1 MSEIKCPHCG
11 QAFTIDESEYSSL
24 MAQIRDHVFQEE
36 VERRLQSERELVET
50 KTQAKYK
57 ELLSEKENELTKL
70 KAEAKQEK
78 NNKDNEIAL
87 AITKATKD
95 LETKIQQLETES
107 LKKDNEAQLKL
118 TELNNKLE
126 NADNKN
132 KMEQANLKQ
141 NYEFQLKGMQEQLDL
156 YKDFKLK
163 LSTKAI
169 GESLEQYCHDEFNKL
184 RATAFPNAYFEK
196 DNEVSKTSG
205 SKGDFIFKDFKDG
218 VEYVSIMF
226 EMKNE
231 SGETKTKHKNADFFK
246 ELDKD
251 RNEKGCEYAVLVS
264 MLEEDSELYNQGIV
278 NVSHRYPKMY
288 VVRPQFFIPIITL
301 IRDGALNS
309 VEAKKEL
316 MKMKNQDIDLSNF
329 ESNMNKFKEQFGK
342 NYVAANKK
350 FNSAIEEIDKSITHL
365 QKIKDDLISSD
376 RQLRLANDKA
386 QDLTIK
392 KLTKNAPSIKEKLD
406 QLHKE
411 DTDA

>member
-57 ELLSEKENELTKL
+57 ELLSEKENQLTKL
-70 KAEAKQEK
+70 KAEKEQFK
-78 NNKDNEIAL
+78 NNKDNEIEL
-87 AITKATKD
+87 AVIKATKD
-95 LETKIQQLETES
+95 LESKIQQLETES
-107 LKKDNEAQLKL
+107 LKKDNENQLKL
-118 TELNNKLE
+118 TELNNKLA

-169 GESLEQYCHDEFNKL
+169 GESLEQYCHDEFDKL
-184 RATAFPNAYFEK
+184 RATAFRDAYFEK

-205 SKGDFIFKDFKDG
+205 SKGDFVFKDFKDG

-231 SGETKTKHKNADFFK
+231 SDETKTKHKNADFFK

-316 MKMKNQDIDLSNF
+316 IKMKNQDIDLSNF

-411 DTDA
+411 DNDA

>member
-78 NNKDNEIAL
+78 NNKDNEIEL

-107 LKKDNEAQLKL
+107 LKKDNEAHLKL

-169 GESLEQYCHDEFNKL
+169 GESLEQYCHDEFDKL
-184 RATAFPNAYFEK
+184 RATAFPNAFFEK

>member
-78 NNKDNEIAL
+78 NNKDNEIEL

-169 GESLEQYCHDEFNKL
+169 GESLEQYCHDEFDKL
-184 RATAFPNAYFEK
+184 RATAFPNAFFEK

>member
-57 ELLSEKENELTKL
+57 ELLSEKENQLTKL
-70 KAEAKQEK
+70 KAEKEQFK
-78 NNKDNEIAL
+78 NNKDNEIEL
-87 AITKATKD
+87 AVTKATKD
-95 LETKIQQLETES
+95 LESKIQQLETES
-107 LKKDNEAQLKL
+107 LKKDNENQLKL
-118 TELNNKLE
+118 TELNNKLA

-169 GESLEQYCHDEFNKL
+169 GESLEQYCHDEFDKL
-184 RATAFPNAYFEK
+184 RATAFRDAYFEK

-205 SKGDFIFKDFKDG
+205 SKGDFVFKDFKDG

-231 SGETKTKHKNADFFK
+231 SDETKTKHKNADFFK

-316 MKMKNQDIDLSNF
+316 IKMKNQDIDLSNF

-411 DTDA
+411 DNDA